1 MFIFANFVQKVN
13 IQRSQFEKVNVSL
26 SEFLRF
32 ILGSLLELG
41 KSCLKIPKAPLDEYF
56 YHWNILF
63 YFFCTKNRLWPIS
76 VSECGRGTCLDFF
89 SYWWI
94 SFYSMTCLQKYEIW
108 LFFEYF
114 ESLKSFDLNIELE
127 AIYLNILCKTDTRK
141 FCNKTKHQ
149 HTMG

>member
-1 MFIFANFVQKVN
+1 MFIFANFVQKAN

-41 KSCLKIPKAPLDEYF
+41 KNCLKIPKAPLDEYF

-89 SYWWI
+89 FLLMNFILFDDLFAKIWNIIVFWIFRIFEIFWFKYW
-94 SFYSMTCLQKYEIW
+94 TGG
-108 LFFEYF
+108 
-114 ESLKSFDLNIELE
+114 NIPQYTL
-127 AIYLNILCKTDTRK
+127 
-141 FCNKTKHQ
+141 
-149 HTMG
+149 